1 VHHIR
6 FNEHGQ
12 DRNLV
17 WVLLENGQRIVVEKS
32 RYRVEC
38 GRVKRQFSIF
48 VLGLCV
54 AVLGAVLPAN
64 ASVNVTQHHNHL
76 SRDGLYIDSIFTAA
90 NAANLTRDT
99 NFDGTIVGNV
109 FAQPLYIENGP
120 GGQPMVIAVT
130 ESNNVYAL
138 NAFTGAI
145 IWQRNVGT
153 PVTSGLPCGSISPL
167 GILGTPVVDLPS
179 RALFFD
185 AMIDGTTKKHFIYSL
200 NVDTGA
206 INAGWPVD
214 VNAKATFGGLTFTSS
229 QQNQRAALGL
239 VNGVIYVPY
248 SGLNGD
254 CGTYHGWVVG
264 VPINN
269 PASVTSW
276 ATTAVK
282 GGIWGHGGVAS
293 DGTDTFVV
301 TGNTSGTG
309 GTFGQ
314 GEAIIRLHAGPIFSN
329 TTTNFW
335 APTNWLSLDNSDLD
349 LGGCGAVLIDAPGA
363 TPSQLVLALGKDNH
377 AYLVSRANLG
387 GITSPIATAT
397 VSTSGSN
404 PRGQAAATYRT
415 SQGTYFVLRASTTT
429 IGAYKINATNP
440 PTITTAWSATQ
451 SGLGSPFVTSTD
463 GTSNAIVWV
472 VGSQGDQRLHGY
484 NGDTGAVVYA
494 GGGANELMTAT
505 RYWNTGIE
513 ARGRIYLA
521 SDNKVYAFTVPI
533 PALQVTSA
541 VSRMTHTGAGTF
553 DITLPGVECRSG
565 GASGN
570 YSLVFTFSNNL
581 ESGNASVTSGTGS
594 VSGTPTVSGNTMTVN
609 LTGVISAQSLTVTLS
624 SVTDQFL
631 QVLPDTPVTMS
642 VLIGDTNA
650 NSVVNASDVA
660 QTKGQIG
667 VAVTSANFRTDVNAN
682 GAVNGTDVAL
692 VKSHIGESV
701 GAAATGTRRNPTTA
715 TGH

>member
-1 VHHIR
+1 MKHP
-6 FNEHGQ
+6 
-12 DRNLV
+12 
-17 WVLLENGQRIVVEKS
+17 
-32 RYRVEC
+32 
-38 GRVKRQFSIF
+38 FSIF
-48 VLGLCV
+48 VVGGLCV
-54 AVLGAVLPAN
+54 GVLGAVLPAN
-64 ASVNVTQHHNHL
+64 AAVNVTQHHNHL
-76 SRDGLYIDSIFTAA
+76 SRDGLYVDSVFTAA

-99 NFDGTIVGNV
+99 NFNGAITGNV
-109 FAQPLYIENGP
+109 DAQPLYIEGGP
-120 GGQPMVIAVT
+120 DGRAKVIVVT
-130 ESNNVYAL
+130 ESNNIYAL
-138 NAFTGAI
+138 DAFTGSI

-153 PVTSGLPCGSISPL
+153 AVTSGLPCGTISPL

-185 AMIDGTTKKHFIYSL
+185 AMIDGATKKHFIYSL

-206 INAGWPVD
+206 TNAGWPVD
-214 VNAKATFGGLTFTSS
+214 VNLKAVFSGLTFTSS

-269 PASVTSW
+269 PSTVTSW

-293 DGTDTFVV
+293 DGTDTYVI

-314 GEAIIRLHAGPIFSN
+314 GEAIIRLHAGPIFSGS
-329 TTTNFW
+329 TADYW
-335 APTNWLSLDNSDLD
+335 APTNWLSLDNSDTD
-349 LGGCGAVLIDAPGA
+349 LGGCGAVLIDVPGA
-363 TPSQLVLALGKDNH
+363 IPSQLVLALGKDRN
-377 AYLVSRANLG
+377 AYLINRTTLG
-387 GITSPIATAT
+387 GITTPVTSLS
-397 VSTSGSN
+397 VSGSTV
-404 PRGQAAATYRT
+404 RGQAAATYKT
-415 SQGTYFVLRASTTT
+415 SQGTYFVLRASSTTLS
-429 IGAYKINATNP
+429 AFKINPANP
-440 PTITTAWSATQ
+440 PTISAAWSVSQT
-451 SGLGSPFVTSTD
+451 GLGSPFVTSTD
-463 GTSNAIVWV
+463 GTTNATVWV
-472 VGSQGDQRLHGY
+472 VGSEGDQRLHGY

-494 GGGANELMTAT
+494 GGGANELMTGT
-505 RYWNTGIE
+505 RKWNTGIE

-521 SDNKVYAFTVPI
+521 NDNKVYAFTVPI
-533 PALQVTSA
+533 PALTFVSA
-541 VSRMTHTGAGTF
+541 VSPMIHPGAGTF
-553 DITLPGVECRSG
+553 DIPLPGVECRSG

-570 YSLVFTFSNNL
+570 YSLVLTFSNNL

-609 LTGVISAQSLTVTLS
+609 LTGVTNPQSITVTLS
-624 SVTDQFL
+624 NVTDQFL
-631 QVLPDTPVTMS
+631 QVLPNTPVTMN
-642 VLIGDTNA
+642 VLIGDTNN

-667 VAVTSANFRTDVNAN
+667 LALDSSNFRTDVNVN
-682 GAVNGTDVAL
+682 GSVNGTDVAL

-701 GAAATGTRRNPTTA
+701 GTSFAPARSNPAKATA
-715 TGH
+715 H